1 MNGDDKLGDVSV
13 RMSELAEKEKL
24 IDKKNNGGKSGVQA
38 KNDVQKQSL
47 ASQMKKKVAIDYIK
61 LKIDIKGGK
70 RLHHCRRNHWARKV
84 NVHQPLHWPS
94 TNERLTASQSCCN
107 ILTDMLFAMLH
118 GCI

>member
-1 MNGDDKLGDVSV
+1 M
-13 RMSELAEKEKL
+13 RMSEVAKKEKL

-38 KNDVQKQSL
+38 NNDGQKQ
-47 ASQMKKKVAIDYIK
+47 KKVARCCIK
-61 LKIDIKGGK
+61 LKLNLNLKIDIEGGK
-70 RLHHCRRNHWARKV
+70 RLHHRRRHHRARQV

>member
-47 ASQMKKKVAIDYIK
+47 ASQMKKKVAIDCIK
-61 LKIDIKGGK
+61 LKIDIEGGK
-70 RLHHCRRNHWARKV
+70 RLHHRRRNHWARQD
-84 NVHQPLHWPS
+84 NVHQPLHWPG
-94 TNERLTASQSCCN
+94 TGEPLRL
-107 ILTDMLFAMLH
+107 
-118 GCI
+118 